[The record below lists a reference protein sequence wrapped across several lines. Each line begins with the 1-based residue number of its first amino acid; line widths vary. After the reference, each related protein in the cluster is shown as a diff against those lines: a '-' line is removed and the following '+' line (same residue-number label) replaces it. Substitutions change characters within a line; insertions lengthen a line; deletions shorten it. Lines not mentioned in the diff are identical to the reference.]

1 MSDVRFNVT
10 LPGNQHEW
18 LRQRAF
24 AERRNFSK
32 KSSLRVLTP

>member
-1 MSDVRFNVT
+1 MADVRFTAT
-10 LPGNQHEW
+10 LPERQHEW